1 MFLTLLIVTFIIA
14 LSVSYAVA
22 KVFEKSVSKILSRV
36 IKDEISTAW
45 ERYLKFAIIVVG
57 LSGGVRIWELERYI
71 TPAFEPGHVIILNTE
86 RWILEVYRTV
96 IGTLQSLA
104 WLLLVFFLVALIGY
118 IIIRGQ
124 ELKRGKTGD
133 QNI

>member
-14 LSVSYAVA
+14 LSVSYLVA
-22 KVFEKSVSKILSRV
+22 KLFESSVSKILARIV
-36 IKDEISTAW
+36 KDEISAAW

-71 TPAFEPGHVIILNTE
+71 SPRFDTE
-86 RWILEVYRTV
+86 RLLVLNVERWVLEVYRTI

-124 ELKRGKTGD
+124 EIRREK
-133 QNI
+133 QI